1 MGLEVD
7 AVGWRFVHFAALTVL
22 LGAVMF
28 RLRAVGEGAAPATD
42 AARHGAQATALAAF
56 DRWLWRLCM
65 IAAAA
70 ALISSLGW
78 LFATT
83 VRITGDVVAALS
95 VDVLMVILTETI
107 FGLVWSW
114 RLAMLAVLVVLLAIT
129 GFRKSPNPA
138 RPAIAILTG
147 LALASLSGVGH
158 AIANTG
164 TAGIV
169 HQVTDAI
176 HLFAA
181 SVWLGGLVALARLLA
196 GAAADPEW
204 AALALVALPRFSTM
218 ALIGVGLV
226 VASGIVNTVFL
237 LDSPAVLIKTTY
249 GRVLVA
255 KIALVV
261 VMIGLGALNRQVL
274 LPRMTNAASAGLAP
288 LRRSVAAEIALGTAV
303 LVIVAALGTFAPQ
316 H

>member
-1 MGLEVD
+1 MGLEAN
-7 AVGWRFVHFAALTVL
+7 AVGWRLVHFTALTVL

-28 RLRAVGEGAAPATD
+28 RLRAVGQGTAPAAD
-42 AARHGAQATALAAF
+42 VARQGGRAAALAAF

-65 IAAAA
+65 TAAVA
-70 ALISSLGW
+70 ALVSALGW
-78 LFATT
+78 LIATT
-83 VRITGDVVAALS
+83 ARITGDITAALS
-95 VDVLMVILTETI
+95 VDVLTVILAETI

-114 RLAMLAVLVVLLAIT
+114 RLAMLAVMVVLLAVT

-138 RPAIAILTG
+138 RPAIAILAG

-158 AIANTG
+158 AIANAG
-164 TAGIV
+164 TTGIV
-169 HQVTDAI
+169 HQVTDAV

-196 GAAADPEW
+196 GAAMDPDW
-204 AALALVALPRFSTM
+204 TALALHALPRFSTM

-226 VASGIVNTVFL
+226 VASGVINTVFL
-237 LDSPAVLIKTTY
+237 LDSPEALLSTTY

-274 LPRMTNAASAGLAP
+274 LPRMAAGLVP
-288 LRRSVAAEIALGTAV
+288 LRRSVVAEIALGIAV
-303 LVIVAALGTFAPQ
+303 LAIVAALGTLSPE